1 MNRTKAQRRVRQP
14 WLLGLVLLAGC
25 AQVSSPTGGPLDD
38 TPPQVLQMTPPSGT
52 SNLQLE
58 SLTLRFD
65 EYVVSRN
72 ATQQL
77 LISPP
82 ISGSPEFKTKGKE
95 VLVDFDPSWFASETT
110 YVLNF
115 GDALVDLHES
125 NPAEALFFA
134 FSTGNDLDTL
144 TLEGHVVDHRT
155 GKGVPGLRALFYAES
170 TPWDSIWVGERPRAI
185 AVTNEDGKFTG
196 SYLAPGRYKAIA
208 VDDVN
213 RDYAWNP
220 GEALAFATEA
230 IAAGQAWTIPWLFAP
245 TALPASATYIASSS
259 IDSTGFCRILA
270 PMSEAP
276 FAEDWSLIM
285 EDEALDTRWC
295 RTGDSVKIWTQTPQL
310 VENGLTIW
318 SWSDGADSLP
328 ARWSRT
334 PLNRTLAGLSQW
346 PAKSTSTS
354 ERFWVFDRVLDA
366 LDANLW
372 SFKEDS
378 VFRSLDSQD
387 LAISS
392 SIDGGNSVR
401 IQTTEVPGQRYEIN
415 VLPGGVTSREGWSNE
430 DTLVWKWATWPE
442 DHFGNLTLEA
452 RDLPGPGWLRCTQ
465 KGTSEMEL
473 FRVRC
478 ESDTSLRW
486 PQLHPGKYEVG
497 FEFDANNDSV
507 WQSMDPMLLQTP
519 EPYFYLPKV
528 LDIRSNWDMEWMW
541 SLKLDAEELE

>member
-1 MNRTKAQRRVRQP
+1 
-14 WLLGLVLLAGC
+14 
-25 AQVSSPTGGPLDD
+25 
-38 TPPQVLQMTPPSGT
+38 
-52 SNLQLE
+52 
-58 SLTLRFD
+58 
-65 EYVVSRN
+65 
-72 ATQQL
+72 
-77 LISPP
+77 
-82 ISGSPEFKTKGKE
+82 
-95 VLVDFDPSWFASETT
+95 
-110 YVLNF
+110 
-115 GDALVDLHES
+115 
-125 NPAEALFFA
+125 
-134 FSTGNDLDTL
+134 
-144 TLEGHVVDHRT
+144 
-155 GKGVPGLRALFYAES
+155 
-170 TPWDSIWVGERPRAI
+170 
-185 AVTNEDGKFTG
+185 
-196 SYLAPGRYKAIA
+196 
-208 VDDVN
+208 
-213 RDYAWNP
+213 
-220 GEALAFATEA
+220 
-230 IAAGQAWTIPWLFAP
+230 
-245 TALPASATYIASSS
+245 
-259 IDSTGFCRILA
+259 
-270 PMSEAP
+270 
-276 FAEDWSLIM
+276 M

-354 ERFWVFDRVLDA
+354 ERVWVFDRVLDA